1 MIKPLYYN
9 SVAVFYLW
17 EIQKLSMFVLY
28 QQYNTFRMI
37 DELLSIW
44 EETYKK
50 GQLTFW
56 LFLSLKHG
64 EKYVDEIRQFI
75 HEFSEGTISYDEQGL
90 YRSLRKFQHLEI
102 VDYSLKP
109 GNSGPDRKYYQ
120 LSPNGRVLLEKF
132 VKRNINLLQS
142 HKISNLLNTNP

>member
-1 MIKPLYYN
+1 MIG
-9 SVAVFYLW
+9 
-17 EIQKLSMFVLY
+17 
-28 QQYNTFRMI
+28 
-37 DELLSIW
+37 DLLSIW

-64 EKYVDEIRQFI
+64 EKYVDEIREFI
-75 HEFSEGTISYDEQGL
+75 HEFSEGTISYDEQSL

-102 VDYSLKP
+102 VEYSLKP

-120 LSPNGRVLLEKF
+120 LSSDGHVLFEKF
-132 VKRNINLLQS
+132 VERNISLLHS
-142 HKISNLLNTNP
+142 HKISNLLNIKP

>member
-1 MIKPLYYN
+1 
-9 SVAVFYLW
+9 
-17 EIQKLSMFVLY
+17 
-28 QQYNTFRMI
+28 MI
-37 DELLSIW
+37 DELLTIW

-64 EKYVDEIRQFI
+64 EKYVDEIREFI
-75 HEFSEGTISYDEQGL
+75 HEFSEGTISYDEQSL
-90 YRSLRKFQHLEI
+90 YRSLRKFQYLEI

>member
-1 MIKPLYYN
+1 
-9 SVAVFYLW
+9 
-17 EIQKLSMFVLY
+17 
-28 QQYNTFRMI
+28 MI

-64 EKYVDEIRQFI
+64 EKYVDEIREFI
-75 HEFSEGTISYDEQGL
+75 HEFSEGTISYDEQSL

-102 VDYSLKP
+102 VQFSLKP

-120 LSPNGRVLLEKF
+120 LSFNGHVLFEKF
-132 VKRNINLLQS
+132 AERNISLLHS
-142 HKISNLLNTNP
+142 NKIANLLNIKP

>member
-1 MIKPLYYN
+1 
-9 SVAVFYLW
+9 
-17 EIQKLSMFVLY
+17 
-28 QQYNTFRMI
+28 MI

-64 EKYVDEIRQFI
+64 EKYVDEIREFI
-75 HEFSEGTISYDEQGL
+75 HEFSEGTISYDEQSL

-120 LSPNGRVLLEKF
+120 LSPNGHVLLEKF
-132 VKRNINLLQS
+132 VDRNINLFHS
-142 HKISNLLNTNP
+142 DKISNLLNTNP

>member
-1 MIKPLYYN
+1 
-9 SVAVFYLW
+9 
-17 EIQKLSMFVLY
+17 
-28 QQYNTFRMI
+28 MI
-37 DELLSIW
+37 DDLLSIW

-64 EKYVDEIRQFI
+64 EKYVDEIREFI
-75 HEFSEGTISYDEQGL
+75 HEFSEGTISYDEQSL

-102 VDYSLKP
+102 VEYSLKP

-120 LSPNGRVLLEKF
+120 LSSDGHGLFEKF
-132 VKRNINLLQS
+132 VERNISLLHS
-142 HKISNLLNTNP
+142 HKISNLLNIKP